1 MLVKVEMDEE
11 LHIIQ
16 RNNINILGKGSQ
28 TIMLAHGFGC
38 DQKMWRYLT
47 PMLEDDFQIILFDYV
62 GSGGSDYT
70 SFNKQRYSTLN
81 GYADDVVD
89 ICQSLNL
96 NNTIFVGHS
105 VSSMIG
111 MRAAFQLDDSIISK
125 LVMVCPS
132 PCFLNFPPNY
142 LGGFDKTDL
151 EELINLMDKN
161 YIGWANYLAPLVMGN
176 NNDARL
182 INELE
187 SSFCSTNPLYAKVFA
202 KATFFADDRENL
214 SKLAIPTLILQSEDD
229 KLASVEIGQYLSKHI
244 QHSKLNVVQSHGHCL
259 HMTNPEQ
266 VYDAIKGFID

>member
-28 TIMLAHGFGC
+28 TIILAHGFGC

-176 NNDARL
+176 NNDTRL